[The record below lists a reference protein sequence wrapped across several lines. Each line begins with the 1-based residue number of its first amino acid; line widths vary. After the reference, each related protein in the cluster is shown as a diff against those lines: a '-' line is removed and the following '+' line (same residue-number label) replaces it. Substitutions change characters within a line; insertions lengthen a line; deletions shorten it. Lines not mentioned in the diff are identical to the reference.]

1 MQRNGN
7 SGYTGR
13 GEEGFRLRF
22 HAKPDRHFLSV
33 PLWIGIWL
41 ALTIILAHAQNPGST
56 SGYQTGKIVSVRQ
69 IARNGALVSRYSST
83 HVFTLD
89 FTVRVA
95 GHSYCVDYETIV
107 LDEVN
112 DLRAADQKDVQVDMQ
127 GKHMIV
133 ILPSGRRIKAQTAD
147 ATQC

>member
-1 MQRNGN
+1 M
-7 SGYTGR
+7 
-13 GEEGFRLRF
+13 RF
-22 HAKPDRHFLSV
+22 HAKPGRHFLSV
-33 PLWIGIWL
+33 PLWIGICL
-41 ALTIILAHAQNPGST
+41 ALMLVLAQAQNPPESGST
-56 SGYQTGKIVSVRQ
+56 LGYQTGKIVSVRQ

-83 HVFTLD
+83 HVFTMD

-112 DLRAADQKDVQVDMQ
+112 DLRASDQKDVQVDMQ

>member
-1 MQRNGN
+1 
-7 SGYTGR
+7 
-13 GEEGFRLRF
+13 LRF
-22 HAKPDRHFLSV
+22 HAKPGRHFLSL

-41 ALTIILAHAQNPGST
+41 TLALVVAQAQNSPDNSST

-83 HVFTLD
+83 HVFTMD

-112 DLRAADQKDVQVDMQ
+112 DLRASDQKDVQVDMQ